1 MKAPAGKGFVNDAKS
16 DELERRLEILS
27 RLNETYPGS
36 NQELCALKFS
46 SPFQL
51 LVATILS
58 AQCTDE
64 RVNLTTPSL
73 FAKYPTA
80 KEMAL
85 ARVDEIEQ
93 IIYST
98 GFYKNK
104 ARNISKMASQVLSV
118 NGGRIPDN
126 LEDLVKLPG
135 VGRKTANV
143 ILSVG
148 FGKPGLA
155 VDTHVGRLARRLG
168 LTCSKDPVRIEKD
181 LMEWVPPPATG
192 GFSLRLII
200 HGRRVCFARKPN
212 CSVCVLCDLCP
223 SAFN

>member
-1 MKAPAGKGFVNDAKS
+1 MMTPADKGWVKDSNP
-16 DELERRLEILS
+16 DEHERRLEILS
-27 RLNETYPGS
+27 RLIDSYPGS

-80 KEMAL
+80 KEMAY
-85 ARVDEIEQ
+85 APVEEIERM
-93 IIYST
+93 IYST

-104 ARNISKMASQVLSV
+104 ARNISQMARQVLSDHD
-118 NGGRIPDN
+118 GRIPDN
-126 LEDLVKLPG
+126 LGDLVKLPG

-143 ILSVG
+143 ILSVA
-148 FGKPGLA
+148 FNKPGLA

-168 LTCSKDPVRIEKD
+168 LTSSKDPVRIESD
-181 LMEWVPPPATG
+181 LMEWVPPSATG
-192 GFSLRLII
+192 GFSLRLIL
-200 HGRRVCFARKPN
+200 HGRGVCIARRPN
-212 CSVCVLCDLCP
+212 CSACVLSDLCP
-223 SAFN
+223 SAFS

>member
-104 ARNISKMASQVLSV
+104 ARNISKMAVRFYLSTV
-118 NGGRIPDN
+118 
-126 LEDLVKLPG
+126 V
-135 VGRKTANV
+135 V
-143 ILSVG
+143 S
-148 FGKPGLA
+148 
-155 VDTHVGRLARRLG
+155 
-168 LTCSKDPVRIEKD
+168 
-181 LMEWVPPPATG
+181 
-192 GFSLRLII
+192 LII
-200 HGRRVCFARKPN
+200 LKIWSNFLV
-212 CSVCVLCDLCP
+212 
-223 SAFN
+223 

>member
-1 MKAPAGKGFVNDAKS
+1 MKAPADKEWVKVASS
-16 DELERRLEILS
+16 DELERRLEIFN
-27 RLNETYPGS
+27 RLNESYPGS
-36 NQELCALKFS
+36 NQQLCALKFN

-73 FAKYPTA
+73 FEKYPTA
-80 KEMAL
+80 EEMVL
-85 ARVDEIEQ
+85 APVEEIERL
-93 IIYST
+93 IYST

-104 ARNISKMASQVLSV
+104 ARNILKMSSQVVSDYE
-118 NGGRIPDN
+118 GRIPEA
-126 LEDLVKLPG
+126 LEDLIKLSG

-148 FGKPGLA
+148 FSKPGLA

-168 LTCSKDPVRIEKD
+168 LTSSKDPVRVESE
-181 LMEWVPPPATG
+181 LMEWVPPSGTG

-200 HGRRVCFARKPN
+200 HGRRVCSARKPN
-212 CSVCVLCDLCP
+212 CSVCLLSDLCP